1 MINQF
6 SSELSKN
13 KHIRIGLLILAVI
26 SNGVEFESFAQNLP
40 RGALAFRLGMRPY
53 LVTSEKYNSSE
64 NMVSLSD
71 EYSTSFNGKN
81 LLAGRGGSDLQRMAQ
96 EIQRYDPSPNN
107 PQSPIQKLNLGQLDI
122 DAKAEVNAFYMGL
135 AYGITD
141 SVSSFIAIPFISAKT
156 QLNIKHTGKNN
167 AQEISDEL
175 GDLAYPELK
184 EGLRKASLIS
194 TDEVRNSIL
203 SSGYTNLDGW
213 QRKVWGDLQWGLN
226 IDLSEHLFA
235 KIPFK
240 NSVKIVSHFPTGY
253 IEKPEILSDLS
264 FGDGGFGLTF
274 GSTFSRFWHQNFN
287 SAVQFEYHKTMSHKR
302 LMRVPLTDETLV
314 NSDRETVVTVNP
326 GHQFETALVLN
337 APINIYIP
345 SYQLSYSNHLQN
357 HYSSNLAFNQSNIA
371 KNTNTEKLKQ
381 TIEIGISTVEK
392 YVKNEFPFPFLA
404 SLSYSS
410 SLWGKNIFAE
420 RYFDLSL
427 TAFLPT
433 PFMAKTKA
441 DPILNR

>member
-1 MINQF
+1 MINQHF
-6 SSELSKN
+6 LILN
-13 KHIRIGLLILAVI
+13 KKAHLQVILLITIMI
-26 SNGVEFESFAQNLP
+26 SNKIEFKSLAQNLP
-40 RGALAFRLGMRPY
+40 RGALALRVGVRPF
-53 LVTSEKYNSSE
+53 LVTTEKYDSSE
-64 NMVSLSD
+64 NRVNLSD

-107 PQSPIQKLNLGQLDI
+107 PKSPIQKLNLGRVDI

-135 AYGITD
+135 AYGIKD
-141 SVSSFIAIPFISAKT
+141 SVSSFIAIPFIAAKT
-156 QLNIKHTGKNN
+156 QLNIKHSGKNN

-213 QRKVWGDLQWGLN
+213 QRSGWGDLQWGLN
-226 IDLSEHLFA
+226 IDLSEYLSS
-235 KIPFK
+235 KLPFK
-240 NSVKIVSHFPTGY
+240 SSVKIVSHFPTGY

-274 GSTFSRFWHQNFN
+274 GSSFSRIWHQNFN
-287 SAVQFEYHKTMSHKR
+287 SAVQFEYHKTLSHKR
-302 LMRVPLTDETLV
+302 LMRVPLSDETLV

-326 GHQFETALVLN
+326 GHQFETSLTLN
-337 APINIYIP
+337 APFNIYIP
-345 SYQLSYSNHLQN
+345 SYQLSYTNHLQN
-357 HYSSNLAFNQSNIA
+357 YYSGDLVTQLSNIE

-392 YVKNEFPFPFLA
+392 FNKNEFPVPFLA
-404 SLSYSS
+404 SFSYSCL
-410 SLWGKNIFAE
+410 LWGKNIFAE
-420 RYFDLSL
+420 RYFDLTV

-433 PFMAKTKA
+433 PFMANAKKH
-441 DPILNR
+441 DF